1 MKKTIGYIL
10 NSCNT
15 CQRIVKEVGWEGPLQ
30 NIKETNL
37 DAKTLDYIADQSGGY
52 EKVFSRRAMKYRS
65 QGLNEMTLTE
75 QDYRKYI
82 LEEYTFLKRPVFIVD
97 GDVFVGNTKAVVAAL
112 KERLSK

>member
-37 DAKTLDYIADQSGGY
+37 DAKTLDYIADQS
-52 EKVFSRRAMKYRS
+52 SDQS
-65 QGLNEMTLTE
+65 LL
-75 QDYRKYI
+75 
-82 LEEYTFLKRPVFIVD
+82 
-97 GDVFVGNTKAVVAAL
+97 
-112 KERLSK
+112 